1 MFQSRIASVD
11 VVALAGFLALC
22 AAIGAGPGHAQPAFF
37 ETDAAASRADPGR
50 SSRAAAP
57 RSVRADRRVAAPVLP
72 SSGKNSKSQPLP
84 EAPLLLV
91 VSLGKQRLSVYSKG
105 KLAETTAVS
114 TGTPDNP
121 TPSGVFA
128 VIDKEEQH
136 TSNIYR
142 GASMP
147 FMQRLTMSGVALHSG
162 HVTGRVESH
171 GCVRLPHDYARHLFK
186 MTRLG
191 ARVVVST
198 DDPAPVEI
206 GSMRLL
212 EPARI
217 AAATKVASPLAG
229 VAAPGA
235 NAIITASLA
244 VDAVEPRLGAEPHS
258 RAPADRSIDPRT
270 GKPKGLATLQREE
283 ELRAAPVSVLVS
295 RVEGRVYVRHMFEAV
310 ADAEITI
317 SDPGRAIGTHVYTLD
332 EMQPDGS
339 GQRWSAVTVQMAPR
353 HAAAVRVLSGRDSR
367 AARSMETARAEAA
380 SDGRTPSTAAE
391 AIARFDLPPEIVAQ
405 IAPLLGPG
413 ASLVVTDLPPS
424 RRIRAGFTDIIVT
437 P

>member
-1 MFQSRIASVD
+1 MFSSRIASVE
-11 VVALAGFLALC
+11 VVALLGLVAGSVLAGTGAALAQTEFLEMG
-22 AAIGAGPGHAQPAFF
+22 GAGARPDPA
-37 ETDAAASRADPGR
+37 RR
-50 SSRAAAP
+50 SNWAVP
-57 RSVRADRRVAAPVLP
+57 RSGRAERNAVARALP
-72 SSGKNSKSQPLP
+72 SPTNVSRPQPLP

-91 VSLGKQRLSVYSKG
+91 VSLGKQRLSVYGKG
-105 KLAETTAVS
+105 RLAQTTAVS

-128 VIDKEEQH
+128 VIDKEEKH
-136 TSNIYR
+136 ASNIYG

-191 ARVVVST
+191 VRVVVST
-198 DDPAPVEI
+198 DDPVPVDIE
-206 GSMRLL
+206 SMRLL
-212 EPARI
+212 EPARL
-217 AAATKVASPLAG
+217 AAAKA
-229 VAAPGA
+229 AAPAAGGGMPGGSG
-235 NAIITASLA
+235 IVTASLSG
-244 VDAVEPRLGAEPHS
+244 DAMMARLGAEPETGT
-258 RAPADRSIDPRT
+258 PVDRSVDPRT

-295 RVEGRVYVRHMFEAV
+295 RAEGRVYVRHAFEAV
-310 ADAEITI
+310 ADAQIDI
-317 SDPGRAIGTHVYTLD
+317 SEPARAIGTHVYTLV
-332 EMQPDGS
+332 EMQPDGRD
-339 GQRWSAVTVQMAPR
+339 QRWSAVTVQMSPR
-353 HAAAVRVLSGRDSR
+353 HGAAIRVLSGRDSR
-367 AARSMETARAEAA
+367 AARALEPAQAMVP
-380 SDGRTPSTAAE
+380 SDGGTPSTAAE
-391 AIARFDLPPEIVAQ
+391 AIERFELPPAIVAR

-424 RRIRAGFTDIIVT
+424 RRIRAGFTDVIVT